1 MLAGPK
7 FVLFILFWDG
17 EASAQITTR
26 DCIRLWWKA
35 RLWPLKHL
43 NHRHMRALQPTSNR
57 ENVLPGVAFLGKGTV
72 ELPSPSPGAPT
83 LSWSLTS
90 TRNQGPWQF
99 PLFICLTIS
108 RKENDHNYHQC
119 HYSLF
124 CLCSHFS
131 AWLRGSHFGLLPV
144 AVCLCPH
151 NVWDVWW
158 LLLLERWL
166 RVLCRRHTVNE
177 SWLPG
182 QAVGVCYKP
191 SKWAWL
197 STSPAGKWWHCPEGV
212 SPTAH
217 QHAPRSPLTL
227 SSNTCNERS
236 NHTISKTM
244 ILKEEICKSNGSST
258 HFNRTWFGVFLGSA
272 CWKFY
277 FSVGGSWKKL

>member
-1 MLAGPK
+1 
-7 FVLFILFWDG
+7 
-17 EASAQITTR
+17 
-26 DCIRLWWKA
+26 
-35 RLWPLKHL
+35 
-43 NHRHMRALQPTSNR
+43 MRALQPTSNR

-144 AVCLCPH
+144 AVCLCLH

-166 RVLCRRHTVNE
+166 RVLCHRHRVNE

-191 SKWAWL
+191 SKERGCQQAQQENGGTAL
-197 STSPAGKWWHCPEGV
+197 RV
-212 SPTAH
+212 SLPQPINMPPDH
-217 QHAPRSPLTL
+217 L
-227 SSNTCNERS
+227 
-236 NHTISKTM
+236 
-244 ILKEEICKSNGSST
+244 
-258 HFNRTWFGVFLGSA
+258 
-272 CWKFY
+272 
-277 FSVGGSWKKL
+277 